1 MAAGAAE
8 PVHYSRE
15 AEMSSRRGVGA
26 CSKPASQAV
35 TRDSGNASLKADLLR
50 VDTEIDG
57 VDRGVLRPQEFAE
70 EDPDNG
76 LYARVKAAFLEKA
89 SRTGPATALLEQA
102 VAARPLDDALA
113 VAFPGCTHE

>member
-15 AEMSSRRGVGA
+15 AEMSSRRGGGA

-57 VDRGVLRPQEFAE
+57 VDR
-70 EDPDNG
+70 
-76 LYARVKAAFLEKA
+76 AFSGHRNLPRKILSTA
-89 SRTGPATALLEQA
+89 STLG
-102 VAARPLDDALA
+102 
-113 VAFPGCTHE
+113 